1 VTSPESVN
9 PFHHIDELISQG
21 HTKIHFIGGSDRITT
36 KGPNNLADSLTRYM
50 TKHGGKWKTQSGE
63 LVDLDLQFHQ
73 VGETRGSGTE
83 LSNISGTALRNALQ
97 SGDTETAHSMMPR
110 GMSPAQ
116 KKKYG
121 NRLLRGSL
129 KESILSN
136 IMGFLR
142 EEGEAVQ
149 ASPVINSVGAGG
161 IAGIGQDAS
170 DGNVV
175 VRRRPPILRR
185 KRRK

>member
-1 VTSPESVN
+1 
-9 PFHHIDELISQG
+9 
-21 HTKIHFIGGSDRITT
+21 
-36 KGPNNLADSLTRYM
+36 
-50 TKHGGKWKTQSGE
+50 
-63 LVDLDLQFHQ
+63 
-73 VGETRGSGTE
+73 
-83 LSNISGTALRNALQ
+83 
-97 SGDTETAHSMMPR
+97 
-110 GMSPAQ
+110 
-116 KKKYG
+116 
-121 NRLLRGSL
+121 
-129 KESILSN
+129 
-136 IMGFLR
+136 MGFLR